1 MEILK
6 KINNNVVLALD
17 EKGQEII
24 VVGKGIGF
32 TKAPYTLSDT
42 GLIEHVFVNARN
54 NKILEAFSELP
65 KEHILL
71 AEKIIRMGKDMLQ
84 KDLNK
89 NILITLSDHISFAIE
104 RYHENTVFD
113 FPLKLDIKYLYP
125 EETAVGRM
133 AVNVINSEMGI
144 ELSKDEVSMIAMHF
158 INAEYNLNSMQ
169 EAYQMTDT
177 VQNIIG
183 IVEEYYGI
191 RLNEDSI
198 YYSRFA
204 THLRYFIMRQKQ
216 GIIFP
221 EDAGSLLVELT
232 DEKGKRLN
240 ECVEKIQEYVNA
252 SFGWDCSREER
263 IYLMIHINHLIFYR
277 EK

>member
-1 MEILK
+1 MEVLK

-17 EKGQEII
+17 ENGQEII

-32 TKAPYTLSDT
+32 PKAPYILSDM

-65 KEHILL
+65 MEHILL
-71 AEKIIRMGKDMLQ
+71 AEKIIRLGKEMLK

-89 NILITLSDHISFAIE
+89 NILLTLSDHISFAVE
-104 RYHENTVFD
+104 RYHENIVFD
-113 FPLKLDIKYLYP
+113 FPLNMDIKYLYP
-125 EETAVGRM
+125 EEIAVGKM
-133 AVNVINSEMGI
+133 AVELIQSELGI
-144 ELSKDEVSMIAMHF
+144 KLSKDEVSMIAMHF

-169 EAYQMTDT
+169 ETYQMTDT
-177 VQNIIG
+177 VQRIIS
-183 IVEEYYGI
+183 IVESFYGI

-221 EDAGSLLVELT
+221 EDAGGLLVELT
-232 DEKGKRLN
+232 DEKNKRLN
-240 ECVEKIQEYVNA
+240 ECVEKIQEYVNGA
-252 SFGWDCSREER
+252 FGWNCSREER
-263 IYLMIHINHLIFYR
+263 IYLMLHINHLIYYR
-277 EK
+277 ER

>member
-1 MEILK
+1 MEVLK

-32 TKAPYTLSDT
+32 PKAPYTLSDT

-65 KEHILL
+65 IEHILL
-71 AEKIIRMGKDMLQ
+71 AEEIIRRGRGMLR

-89 NILITLSDHISFAIE
+89 NILLTLSDHISFAVE
-104 RYHENTVFD
+104 RYHENIVFD
-113 FPLKLDIKYLYP
+113 FPLKMDIKYLYP
-125 EETAVGRM
+125 EEIAVGKM
-133 AVNVINSEMGI
+133 AVNVINSELGI

-169 EAYQMTDT
+169 ETYQMTDT

-191 RLNEDSI
+191 KLNEDSI

-216 GIIFP
+216 GIVFP
-221 EDAGSLLVELT
+221 EDAGSLFVELT
-232 DEKGKRLN
+232 DGKSKRLN

-252 SFGWDCSREER
+252 SFGWSCSKEER
-263 IYLMIHINHLIFYR
+263 TYLMIHINHLIYYKER
-277 EK
+277 